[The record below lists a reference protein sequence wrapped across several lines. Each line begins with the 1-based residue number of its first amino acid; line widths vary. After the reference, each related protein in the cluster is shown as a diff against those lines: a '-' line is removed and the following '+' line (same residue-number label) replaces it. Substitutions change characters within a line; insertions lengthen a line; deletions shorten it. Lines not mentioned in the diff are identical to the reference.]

1 MRPDVSMYGKGVG
14 DRNTRAKDMGK
25 DGQWN
30 IEHTVIE
37 QHRDGGVAEG
47 ATAVADRPNEVEVFV
62 LVSLPTVSI
71 VPRAAYGSCLARLG
85 RRTC

>member
-1 MRPDVSMYGKGVG
+1 
-14 DRNTRAKDMGK
+14 MGK

-47 ATAVADRPNEVEVFV
+47 ATAVADRAMKWKI
-62 LVSLPTVSI
+62 SCQYRR
-71 VPRAAYGSCLARLG
+71 PRSPSSRGQRMVVILLG
-85 RRTC
+85 WEDVRAECQGCRS

>member
-1 MRPDVSMYGKGVG
+1 MRPDISMYGKGVG
-14 DRNTRAKDMGK
+14 DGNTRARDMGK

-37 QHRDGGVAEG
+37 QHRDGGVAEST
-47 ATAVADRPNEVEVFV
+47 TAVADRANEVEDFV
-62 LVSLPTVSI
+62 SVSSHTGSAA
-71 VPRAAYGSCLARLG
+71 PRATYGSCLARLG